1 MANQGHHG
9 FNVPQAV
16 STALS
21 SGARAPCALRGP
33 IPRRHG
39 LATSLVP
46 ANPAKR
52 TAAPSPPSP
61 PGRLRPGRTRRVG
74 ACNPRQPGP
83 MGQGPTSTPSPVRQ
97 FSHWPCRNL
106 CFSLHSHSER
116 SGSSRPGNKQPWPRS
131 HSSTD
136 DANYVSGQL

>member
-16 STALS
+16 STALL

-52 TAAPSPPSP
+52 KLPPPLPFP
-61 PGRLRPGRTRRVG
+61 PLVDGFDLGEREGLEPAIRDNQVQWAKAQPRHRR
-74 ACNPRQPGP
+74 R
-83 MGQGPTSTPSPVRQ
+83 
-97 FSHWPCRNL
+97 
-106 CFSLHSHSER
+106 
-116 SGSSRPGNKQPWPRS
+116 
-131 HSSTD
+131 
-136 DANYVSGQL
+136 

>member
-52 TAAPSPPSP
+52 TAAPSPPP
-61 PGRLRPGRTRRVG
+61 LHGFDLGEREGLEPAIRDNQVQWAKAQPRHRR
-74 ACNPRQPGP
+74 R
-83 MGQGPTSTPSPVRQ
+83 
-97 FSHWPCRNL
+97 
-106 CFSLHSHSER
+106 
-116 SGSSRPGNKQPWPRS
+116 
-131 HSSTD
+131 
-136 DANYVSGQL
+136 